1 MRIALVNQWYP
12 PDYGGVGV
20 YNEAMARAYAE
31 LGHEVTVVT
40 ARSSPDQPDVANEH
54 GVRVYRVD
62 RWVEPYRARR
72 LPLLGRHLRS
82 LRHLVYSRQVSG
94 LLDRLARE
102 RRLDVVEFAEI
113 NAEGL
118 FAALGG
124 GNRLPTV
131 VRCHTPHVLLR
142 QTTPPADRAFDTSL
156 IERAEGA
163 FVRRATM
170 VTAPSADLARRVER
184 EMRLRPDRIRVV
196 PNAIDVAQ
204 FSPSADGAG
213 TLNGKPPTI
222 LHVGRL
228 EREKGIFVLAEA
240 LARLSAGEH
249 VPASDADVPWRVVF
263 AGGDRTDAAGVSN
276 REQLERFFAEHG
288 LAGRVEV
295 RGFVAQE
302 ELVGLYRHA
311 DLCVVPSILYE
322 SFSYTCLQAM
332 ACGRPLVAT
341 TMGGMPEVVVN
352 GETGLLVPPG
362 DPAALAHGLKQLI
375 DDAALRRRFGDAGRE
390 RAVRLYAHHVVAEQ
404 NLALYAEAIEQRAA
418 HGHTV
423 PAPGRGR
430 SATERPA
437 IDRDET
443 DRSSARGANPVGPVD
458 DTGRLSC
465 G

>member
-20 YNEAMARAYAE
+20 YNEAMARAYVE

-40 ARSSPDQPDVANEH
+40 ARSSSDQPDVADEH
-54 GVRVYRVD
+54 GVRVYRVN

-118 FAALGG
+118 FAALRGH
-124 GNRLPTV
+124 NRLPTV
-131 VRCHTPHVLLR
+131 VRCHTPHALLR
-142 QTTPPADRAFDTSL
+142 QTTPPGDRAFDTSL
-156 IERAEGA
+156 IEVAEGA
-163 FVRRATM
+163 FVRRATLL
-170 VTAPSADLARRVER
+170 TAPSADLARRVER
-184 EMRLRPDRIRVV
+184 EMRLRPGRIRVV
-196 PNAIDVAQ
+196 PNAIDVAE
-204 FSPSADGAG
+204 FSPGSDGAWA
-213 TLNGKPPTI
+213 LNGEPLTI

-240 LARLSAGEH
+240 LARLAAGER
-249 VPASDADVPWRVVF
+249 VAGDAGIPWRVVF
-263 AGGDRTDAAGVSN
+263 AGGDRMDAAGISN
-276 REQLERFFAEHG
+276 QERLERFFAERG
-288 LAGRVEV
+288 LAGRVEL

-302 ELVGLYRHA
+302 EVVTLYRRA

-341 TMGGMPEVVVN
+341 TMGGIPKVVVD
-352 GETGLLVPPG
+352 GDTGLLVPPG
-362 DPAALAHGLKQLI
+362 DPGALAIALRRLV
-375 DDAALRRRFGDAGRE
+375 DDAALRRRLGDAGRE
-390 RAVRLYAHHVVAEQ
+390 RAVRLYGHHVVAKQ
-404 NLALYAEAIEQRAA
+404 NLALYAEAVERRIAP
-418 HGHTV
+418 GHTALT
-423 PAPGRGR
+423 PSHGR
-430 SATERPA
+430 SATGRA
-437 IDRDET
+437 ASSRDET
-443 DRSSARGANPVGPVD
+443 DRSWAAADPLPR
-458 DTGRLSC
+458 
-465 G
+465 

>member
-40 ARSSPDQPDVANEH
+40 ARSSHDQLDVADED

-62 RWVEPYRARR
+62 RWVESYRARQ

-94 LLDRLARE
+94 LLDRLAHE

-118 FAALGG
+118 FATLQGR
-124 GNRLPTV
+124 NRLPTV

-142 QTTPPADRAFDTSL
+142 QTTPSGDRAFDTSL
-156 IERAEGA
+156 IELAEGA

-170 VTAPSADLARRVER
+170 LTAPSADLARRVER
-184 EMRLRPDRIRVV
+184 EMQLRPGRIRVV
-196 PNAIDVAQ
+196 PNAIDVAE
-204 FSPSADGAG
+204 FSPASHGAE
-213 TLNGKPPTI
+213 TLNGGSPTI

-240 LARLSAGEH
+240 LARLAASERTAGG
-249 VPASDADVPWRVVF
+249 DAGVPWRVVF
-263 AGGDRTDAAGVSN
+263 VGGDRTDAAGMSN
-276 REQLERFFAEHG
+276 QERLERFFAEHG
-288 LAGRVEV
+288 LAGRVEL

-302 ELVGLYRHA
+302 ELVSLYRAA
-311 DLCVVPSILYE
+311 DLCVVPSVLYE

-341 TMGGMPEVVVN
+341 TMGGVPEVVVD
-352 GETGLLVPPG
+352 GDTGLLVPPG
-362 DPAALAHGLKQLI
+362 DPTALADALQRLI
-375 DDAALRRRFGDAGRE
+375 DDAALRRRLGDGGRQ
-390 RAVRLYAHHVVAEQ
+390 RAVRLYSHRVVAEQ
-404 NLALYAEAIEQRAA
+404 NLALYAAAIQNRRERATP
-418 HGHTV
+418 GH
-423 PAPGRGR
+423 
-430 SATERPA
+430 
-437 IDRDET
+437 
-443 DRSSARGANPVGPVD
+443 ARAV
-458 DTGRLSC
+458 LE
-465 G
+465 

>member
-20 YNEAMARAYAE
+20 YNEAMARAYVE

-40 ARSSPDQPDVANEH
+40 ARSSPDQPDVADEH
-54 GVRVYRVD
+54 GVRVYRVA

-142 QTTPPADRAFDTSL
+142 QTAPPGERPFDSSL

-170 VTAPSADLARRVER
+170 LSAPSADLARRVEQ
-184 EMRLRPDRIRVV
+184 EMRLRPGRIRVV
-196 PNAIDVAQ
+196 PNAIDVAE
-204 FSPSADGAG
+204 FSPGADGGG
-213 TLNGKPPTI
+213 TLDGEPPTI

-240 LARLSAGEH
+240 LARLSAGER
-249 VPASDADVPWRVVF
+249 AAGGTAGVPWRVVF
-263 AGGDRTDAAGVSN
+263 AGGDRTDALGRSN
-276 REQLERFFAEHG
+276 KEQLERFFIEHG

-302 ELVGLYRHA
+302 ELVGLYRRA

-341 TMGGMPEVVVN
+341 TMGGIPEVVAD
-352 GETGLLVPPG
+352 GDTGLLVPPG
-362 DPAALAHGLKQLI
+362 DPEALAHALERLI
-375 DDAALRRRFGDAGRE
+375 GDAALRRRLGNAGRA
-390 RAVRLYAHHVVAEQ
+390 RAVRLYSHHVVAAQ
-404 NLALYAEAIEQRAA
+404 NLALYAEAIQNQRD
-418 HGHTV
+418 HV
-423 PAPGRGR
+423 KP
-430 SATERPA
+430 
-437 IDRDET
+437 
-443 DRSSARGANPVGPVD
+443 
-458 DTGRLSC
+458 
-465 G
+465 